1 MAVGRVPGRVSRP
14 DRPRYVAFRVDAEK
28 PVDFD
33 DVVAAL
39 RERDD
44 EAWLV
49 DFDGEEGVVRCPHTR
64 RDATVELLVGLD
76 EIGGAGVDVE
86 TLGTS
91 GTVRA
96 CRRKFLG

>member
-1 MAVGRVPGRVSRP
+1 MSRP
-14 DRPRYVAFRVDAEK
+14 ERPRYVAFRVDG
-28 PVDFD
+28 PGDPTFD

-39 RERDD
+39 RRRDD

-49 DFDGEEGVVRCPHTR
+49 DFDGQQGVVRCPHTAQE
-64 RDATVELLVGLD
+64 ATVDLLNGLD
-76 EIGGAGVDVE
+76 EIGGEPVDVE

-96 CRRKFLG
+96 CQRKFLD